1 MAKWNDLPWRE
12 DVYKAAEQWRD
23 KCFFNDGSIF
33 DYGNI
38 WTRENFLTLKER
50 ILDDPDTSDQN
61 FYEKL
66 ELQLYRAPRDS
77 VLLMAEI
84 MWFIYL
90 FPIGRQP
97 VPDSPN
103 KRIRLS
109 TKWETKRNKIA
120 EILSW
125 VGEALLETDVTSP
138 QALSGLGR
146 TGRIYKQ
153 YFSALRYILPVLLD
167 WKQLP
172 LSKLLAYKDTSRCW
186 DLAKLLNKEIGKQS
200 PPWRHALL
208 FFLYPD
214 EFERMVSSDHKI
226 MLVEHFGPQLN
237 MGTSQFTGS
246 SMLQTDKAIYE
257 IRNRLKP
264 LFPNEMIDFYLE
276 PIQVNGHWID
286 LAVADEMGTSTGNS
300 DTSASQM
307 CSRSISGEEK
317 SSPILSQIPLS
328 LEEIEEK
335 KPAQRT
341 EGKRRLQTHYRR
353 ERSPTLRK
361 CKIERMIKEHG
372 ALICECCG
380 TKAETYQKL
389 RRQRIFEVH
398 HKKPLSDGLT
408 INGID
413 DLALLCA
420 NCHRGIHASD
430 PLMSVEDFKAE
441 CGFE

>member
-33 DYGNI
+33 DHGNI
-38 WTRENFLTLKER
+38 WTRENILTLKKL
-50 ILDDPDTSDQN
+50 ILDDPN
-61 FYEKL
+61 FGGNKDFLEKL
-66 ELQLYRAPRDS
+66 EPQLAKAS
-77 VLLMAEI
+77 EESILLMAEI

-97 VPDSPN
+97 VPDSPSQ
-103 KRIRLS
+103 KITLS
-109 TKWETKRNKIA
+109 TNWKTKKANISR
-120 EILSW
+120 ILSW
-125 VGEALLETDVTSP
+125 TGRTLPSTSVTSTN
-138 QALSGLGR
+138 ALSGIGR
-146 TGRIYKQ
+146 TGGQPYNYYFTALQ
-153 YFSALRYILPVLLD
+153 YFLPVLLD

-172 LSKLLAYKDTSRCW
+172 LSKRLTYKDASRCW
-186 DLAKLLNKEIGKQS
+186 DLAELLDKQIGKKS

-214 EFERMVSSDHKI
+214 NFERIVSAGHKKKI
-226 MLVEHFGPQLN
+226 IRLHKYMPRPAVEHFVNNGDFSYLL
-237 MGTSQFTGS
+237 SV
-246 SMLQTDKAIYE
+246 DRAIFDV
-257 IRNRLKP
+257 RQSLGHQGFKP
-264 LFPNEMIDFYLE
+264 SFDFYLE
-276 PIQVNGHWID
+276 FLNDNAKHRI
-286 LAVADEMGTSTGNS
+286 S
-300 DTSASQM
+300 DKISDKEVLSQM
-307 CSRSISGEEK
+307 HQRLAADK
-317 SSPILSQIPLS
+317 TLPLNKIPPS
-328 LEEIEEK
+328 LEELEEK
-335 KPAQRT
+335 DSKLFT
-341 EGKRRLQTHYRR
+341 EGEKRLYTHYHR
-353 ERSPTLRK
+353 ERCSTLRK

>member
-12 DVYKAAEQWRD
+12 DVYKAAKQWRET
-23 KCFFNDGSIF
+23 CFFNDGSIF
-33 DYGNI
+33 DNGNI
-38 WTRENFLTLKER
+38 WTTENFLTLKER

-66 ELQLYRAPRDS
+66 ELQLDRAPRDS

-90 FPIGRQP
+90 FPQG
-97 VPDSPN
+97 
-103 KRIRLS
+103 KRPENTPSSKKIRITGHK
-109 TKWETKRNKIA
+109 TKEENISR
-120 EILSW
+120 ILSW
-125 VGEALLETDVTSP
+125 VGAVLPETDVTSP
-138 QALSGLGR
+138 EALSGLGR

-153 YFSALRYILPVLLD
+153 YFSALRYFLPVLLD

-172 LSKLLAYKDTSRCW
+172 LNKRSEYRDASRCW
-186 DLAKLLNKEIGKQS
+186 DLAEFLDKDIGKRA

-214 EFERMVSSDHKI
+214 KFERIVSTGHKKKI
-226 MLVEHFGPQLN
+226 IRLHKYMSRPAVEHFVNNSDFSCLL
-237 MGTSQFTGS
+237 SV
-246 SMLQTDKAIYE
+246 DRAIFD
-257 IRNRLKP
+257 IRQSLGQKRFKP
-264 LFPNEMIDFYLE
+264 SFDFYLE
-276 PIQVNGHWID
+276 FLNDNAKHRI
-286 LAVADEMGTSTGNS
+286 S
-300 DTSASQM
+300 DKISDKEVLSQM
-307 CSRSISGEEK
+307 HQRLAADK
-317 SSPILSQIPLS
+317 TLPLNKIPPS
-328 LEEIEEK
+328 LEELEEK
-335 KPAQRT
+335 DSKLFT
-341 EGKRRLQTHYRR
+341 EGEKRLYTHYHR

-408 INGID
+408 INGIE

-420 NCHRGIHASD
+420 NCHRGIHATD